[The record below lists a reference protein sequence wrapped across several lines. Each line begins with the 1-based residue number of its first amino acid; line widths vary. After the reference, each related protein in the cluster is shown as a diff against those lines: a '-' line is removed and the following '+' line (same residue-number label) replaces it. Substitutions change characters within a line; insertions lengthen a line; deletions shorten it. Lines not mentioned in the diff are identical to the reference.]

1 MLFNITLQNKNDTK
15 IWKYDT
21 KDNSLTDEN
30 NEKIENLT
38 LFNSKENK
46 NKEKKLAIQLG
57 FSCNMSCSYCLQSK
71 TKKTKFNQ
79 LECDTLIEK
88 LLKLDLTNTRL
99 EFWGGEPLLYF
110 KEIVYIVRKL
120 KSKKHLPSS
129 FLIITNGLLLTVR
142 MVKFLLKMNF
152 NLAISHDAQSQDIRG
167 KNPFEIPSSLE
178 AIKYL
183 YELHKNGEHRFSINS
198 VITKD
203 NISTENRFKY
213 FAKYLGENEN
223 GDIILP
229 HGGEG
234 PVYNSDIDL
243 LNIETLNN
251 DVYTDVVFGAGMY
264 YGYYYDAVGSFI
276 NNLGKRNISNITT
289 KCGIDNESKYSIID
303 IHGKDLSCHNY
314 DFKFKIITLQEND
327 ICLKCPVVQLCKSSC
342 PAIDKSSDL
351 FKKNCT
357 VMFNTNMGLLR
368 AIIEIITVLR
378 NPYVRDN
385 EEEIYR
391 VTNIQ
396 QSISST
402 I

>member
-1 MLFNITLQNKNDTK
+1 MLYDITMQNKNDIK
-15 IWKYDT
+15 IWKYNT

-30 NEKIENLT
+30 NKKIENIN
-38 LFNSKENK
+38 LFKSKENK
-46 NKEKKLAIQLG
+46 NKEKKLTIQLG

-71 TKKTKFNQ
+71 TKKSKFNK
-79 LECDTLIEK
+79 LECDTLIDK
-88 LLKLDLTNTRL
+88 LLITDLTNTRL

-142 MVKFLLKMNF
+142 IVKFLLKMNF

-167 KNPFEIPSSLE
+167 KNPFEISSSLE

-183 YELHKNGEHRFSINS
+183 NDLYKNGEHRFSINS

-203 NISTENRFKY
+203 NINTENRLKY
-213 FAKYLGENEN
+213 FAKYLGENE
-223 GDIILP
+223 DYIIP

-234 PVYNSDIDL
+234 PVYNSEIDL

-251 DVYTDVVFGAGMY
+251 DIYADIMFGSGIL
-264 YGYYYDAVGSFI
+264 YGYYNDIIYNFVNG
-276 NNLGKRNISNITT
+276 LGKRDLFKITT
-289 KCGIDNESKYSIID
+289 KCGIENENKYGVID

-314 DFKFKIITLQEND
+314 DFKFKINTLQEND

-368 AIIEIITVLR
+368 AIIEIIFITK
-378 NPYVRDN
+378 NPFIKEN
-385 EEEIYR
+385 EEEIYK

-396 QSISST
+396 QSITST